1 MKGAISKKPPVLS
14 IGCHLT
20 GQSPNCHRRA
30 DPRSRCRHSV
40 GRAYPSRPEVKFVW
54 RLWPNDPLAYLPS
67 QYQTSANPTL
77 ETLASFNHLGVRFP
91 THPAVR
97 NVFFRHVLFRRIFS
111 RQLFSQQLF
120 FRHPDSSKCFS
131 ARRRRPSGT
140 TYGEMLSEQPDLKCG
155 VPSSCPERRTGFDLK
170 KAYHEII
177 KR

>member
-1 MKGAISKKPPVLS
+1 MTARSAPMQVGVRAILVGAE
-14 IGCHLT
+14 
-20 GQSPNCHRRA
+20 A
-30 DPRSRCRHSV
+30 
-40 GRAYPSRPEVKFVW
+40 EVKFVW
-54 RLWPNDPLAYLPS
+54 RLWPNDPPAYLPS
-67 QYQTSANPTL
+67 QHQTSANPTL

-120 FRHPDSSKCFS
+120 FKHPDSSKCFS
-131 ARRRRPSGT
+131 ARQHRPSGT
-140 TYGEMLSEQPDLKCG
+140 TYGEMPSEQPDLKCG

-170 KAYHEII
+170 KAYHETI